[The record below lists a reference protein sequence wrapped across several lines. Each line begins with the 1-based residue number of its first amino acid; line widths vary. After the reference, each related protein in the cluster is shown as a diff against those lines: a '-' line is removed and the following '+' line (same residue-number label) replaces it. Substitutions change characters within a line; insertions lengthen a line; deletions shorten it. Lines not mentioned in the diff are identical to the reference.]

1 MLADRFELASWYRAG
16 GLTTGMYMYFFH
28 LLRALLAFVVLLD
41 IMAIRAILYLASY
54 VVATYRTCGI

>member
-1 MLADRFELASWYRAG
+1 
-16 GLTTGMYMYFFH
+16 MYMYFFH

>member
-1 MLADRFELASWYRAG
+1 
-16 GLTTGMYMYFFH
+16 MYMYFFH

-41 IMAIRAILYLASY
+41 IMAIRAILYMYLASY